1 MATPSGPLPPIVTVE
16 PLRSCQPAAISWTW
30 PGALPPFTVQTGRE
44 ERLQSLSTLTTGVLW
59 PVVNLAGGWRLT
71 VQVSG
76 VVSNAT
82 AVIVSGLQAVLP
94 CPPGEECT
102 CNARPLPGEGSST
115 TSSSTAP
122 PSSSPPS
129 SSPTSTAPSNT
140 SSPFSMSTSPPQD
153 TPKTSMSSSTSS
165 TSGPSGARPSDSTMT
180 VTHTPSGGLQSQG
193 PAVVNLSDNTG
204 LIVGTTVGGLAFIVI
219 LATLLF
225 FSCRWYEKR
234 ERHRKLEDEFD
245 LGGQAIYDPGYH
257 RDPNRDM
264 EEVHNLTPYPFGYE
278 YNSHDN
284 RSWNAEHGRSKRS
297 LEPSS
302 PEGSLA
308 LSPTSGSLPSA
319 SFPLDMTATSGYV
332 PSAQVQP
339 IRSDAPM
346 TDLGPSHTCE
356 DKLEAERPRSRSS
369 RRARP
374 SANAVRPR
382 PSPVQAE
389 DAGFLA
395 DGDEVPPVYQPDW
408 EVAQR
413 QRIGYGLSA
422 VLTA

>member
-1 MATPSGPLPPIVTVE
+1 
-16 PLRSCQPAAISWTW
+16 
-30 PGALPPFTVQTGRE
+30 
-44 ERLQSLSTLTTGVLW
+44 
-59 PVVNLAGGWRLT
+59 
-71 VQVSG
+71 
-76 VVSNAT
+76 
-82 AVIVSGLQAVLP
+82 
-94 CPPGEECT
+94 
-102 CNARPLPGEGSST
+102 
-115 TSSSTAP
+115 
-122 PSSSPPS
+122 
-129 SSPTSTAPSNT
+129 
-140 SSPFSMSTSPPQD
+140 
-153 TPKTSMSSSTSS
+153 
-165 TSGPSGARPSDSTMT
+165 MT

-346 TDLGPSHTCE
+346 TDLGPSHT
-356 DKLEAERPRSRSS
+356 L
-369 RRARP
+369 
-374 SANAVRPR
+374 RPR